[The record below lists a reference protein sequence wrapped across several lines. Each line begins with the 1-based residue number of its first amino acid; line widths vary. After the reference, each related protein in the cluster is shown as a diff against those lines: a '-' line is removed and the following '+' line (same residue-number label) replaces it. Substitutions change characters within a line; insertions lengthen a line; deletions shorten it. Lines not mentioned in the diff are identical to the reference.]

1 MASRR
6 HNLQFATQRD
16 ASDIW
21 RSMEVRP
28 VRIEKLV
35 AGGYGLGYVDG
46 RVIFVPYSAPEDE
59 ILVEVAPPRRG
70 VSWGSIQQILSPAPS
85 RISPFCAHYTRCG
98 GCQLQHMS
106 YADQLESKRLVVD
119 EALRRLAGLRDAEIV
134 SCIGS
139 PMVMGYRSRA
149 RLHCEGGKVGFQGSR
164 SNRVIPLEFCPLLMD
179 NMNTCLKHFS
189 SYMSAHPIRGLSAL
203 QMTEDTDSRVVVT
216 LEMDSLP
223 GSRLIGELRD
233 TVRVAGASVRVGHHR
248 HVLWGEDY
256 STVSV
261 AGRTFRVSP
270 GSFFQLNRSLL
281 PVLIEE
287 VLKTVSGN
295 DIAVGIELYAGVGV
309 FAIMLSERAR
319 KLMAVEWNRDAAE
332 DALANLKSNRISNVE
347 VIPLSAEN
355 ALDLMFSRN
364 IKPELV
370 LIDPPRDGLS
380 SAVRSK
386 LMKLLPRQLIYI
398 SCNPATL
405 ARDIKSIL
413 SSGSYRL
420 EKVKPLD
427 MFPHTAHIECI
438 ASFMRNQD

>member
-1 MASRR
+1 
-6 HNLQFATQRD
+6 
-16 ASDIW
+16 
-21 RSMEVRP
+21 
-28 VRIEKLV
+28 
-35 AGGYGLGYVDG
+35 
-46 RVIFVPYSAPEDE
+46 
-59 ILVEVAPPRRG
+59 
-70 VSWGSIQQILSPAPS
+70 
-85 RISPFCAHYTRCG
+85 
-98 GCQLQHMS
+98 
-106 YADQLESKRLVVD
+106 
-119 EALRRLAGLRDAEIV
+119 
-134 SCIGS
+134 
-139 PMVMGYRSRA
+139 
-149 RLHCEGGKVGFQGSR
+149 
-164 SNRVIPLEFCPLLMD
+164 MD